1 MFRNLR
7 KEKELIDRELAIFRE
22 EAKLKIDQQILDY
35 KERLIEMAKQ
45 CHDEMGEF
53 EHDYHSTK
61 ELRGIELAKLDAQ
74 VQDLEIQIELIT
86 QQKEI
91 ILESAKAY
99 DVLLEQKDAE
109 IERLNDLLE
118 LMIENMPSLENLAI
132 TNR

>member
-35 KERLIEMAKQ
+35 KERLIEIAKQ
-45 CHDEMGEF
+45 CHDEMAEF
-53 EHDYHSTK
+53 EHDFHSTK